1 MAAMKEEVEE
11 EDTVVEPAVEAAV
24 VAVVVAVVAAA
35 VEAAV
40 EAQAAQEVAAVG
52 TEAGVKPPMTATTAM
67 AFDVVPVAVAEY
79 TAVGTLS
86 SMEKEQARV
95 SKLPDHLTS
104 HV

>member
-1 MAAMKEEVEE
+1 MAVLIEEAEE
-11 EDTVVEPAVEAAV
+11 EDTAVEAVVEAAVEAAV
-24 VAVVVAVVAAA
+24 EVAVVA
-35 VEAAV
+35 VV

-67 AFDVVPVAVAEY
+67 AFDAVPVAVAEY

-95 SKLPDHLTS
+95 SKLRGHLTS
-104 HV
+104 RV